1 MTSDLRK
8 KYEMILRHEEQFAY
22 TLAKKVVKKPEASAW
37 MILIPILFVHH
48 IMKINQYKAG
58 VKTFAENIL
67 GTKQKALD
75 KAYLEAESG
84 KKVNYEVEDYFSQ
97 VSLVAD
103 EEKILAQKQVRAIR
117 IMEEHYLAM
126 LNVQGDALEDLIRGV
141 YSNQKEYRQYLS
153 RLAETEKE
161 VNQYLM
167 DNFHSSQESRIVVR
181 KIEEENEALREE
193 ELKFFFQH

>member
-8 KYEMILRHEEQFAY
+8 KHEMILRHEEQFAY
-22 TLAKKVVKKPEASAW
+22 TLAKNVVKKPEASAW

-84 KKVNYEVEDYFSQ
+84 KKVNYEIEDYFSQ

-141 YSNQKEYRQYLS
+141 YSNQKEYRGYLR
-153 RLAETEKE
+153 RLAEAEKE